1 MSALSAAL
9 NQLKRG
15 GMIVLMDD
23 ESRENEGDLVIAAEF
38 ADTDAVNFM
47 AQHGRG
53 LICLPMVGELIDRFN
68 LPPMTHNNKSRRS
81 TAFTVSIEARDG
93 ITTGISA
100 HDRAR
105 TIAVAINPQAK
116 PEDIVSPGHIF
127 PLRAAEGG
135 VLKRQ
140 GHTEGAVDLMKL
152 AGLSPAA
159 VICEVM
165 RHDGTMMRR
174 PELEVFAKQ
183 HGLPILTIETI
194 VKHRK
199 RIENWVKEI
208 AQADLPSAHADEP
221 LRIHAFRNPLKGTPL
236 VRVHSE
242 CVTGEAFG
250 SLRCDCGPQLQESL
264 RLISESDGGVVI
276 YLRNHE
282 GRGIGL
288 ANKILA
294 YALQDK
300 GHDTIE
306 ANTELGFAPDQ
317 RDYTAAA
324 HMLKSLGVSSLVLLS
339 NNPEKRNALEEL
351 GIEVVEQRPLVIE
364 ANPFNAAYLATKR
377 DRMGHFQSDKV
388 KN

>member
-1 MSALSAAL
+1 
-9 NQLKRG
+9 
-15 GMIVLMDD
+15 
-23 ESRENEGDLVIAAEF
+23 
-38 ADTDAVNFM
+38 
-47 AQHGRG
+47 
-53 LICLPMVGELIDRFN
+53 
-68 LPPMTHNNKSRRS
+68 
-81 TAFTVSIEARDG
+81 
-93 ITTGISA
+93 
-100 HDRAR
+100 
-105 TIAVAINPQAK
+105 
-116 PEDIVSPGHIF
+116 
-127 PLRAAEGG
+127 
-135 VLKRQ
+135 VLKRP
-140 GHTEGAVDLMKL
+140 GHTEGSVDLMKL
-152 AGLSPAA
+152 AGLALAA

-165 RHDGTMMRR
+165 NGDGTMMRR
-174 PELEVFAKQ
+174 PELEVFAKE
-183 HGLPILTIETI
+183 HALPILTIETI

-199 RIENWVKEI
+199 RTENWVKEI

-221 LRIHAFRNPLKGTPL
+221 LRVHAFKSAIDGMEHLAIVRHPLRQTPL

-242 CVTGEAFG
+242 CVTGEALG

-264 RLISESDGGVVI
+264 KLVSESDGGVVI

-324 HMLKSLGVSSLVLLS
+324 HMLKALGVSSLVLLS
-339 NNPEKRNALEEL
+339 NNPEKRKALEEL
-351 GIEVVEQRPLVIE
+351 GLEVVEQRPLVIE
-364 ANPFNAAYLATKR
+364 PNPFNAGYLATKR